1 MIILRERAHKNF
13 AKIPKRRKK
22 KEQLNGETVKSR
34 TVHNYFHIGRGYSFT
49 PGVWKILWLS
59 GERTGSKPF
68 PGLLTAYV
76 FASVSKHWQFIR
88 ARKGGGSNPIDIA
101 IEYRWGSPPPPTQ
114 DRSRFPRPNPLLWGF
129 LCLFVG
135 VFSVVRLLASVTAHS
150 PPRIYRIAYS
160 RSVHPVHG
168 RNVCAFRDHPGK

>member
-1 MIILRERAHKNF
+1 MIILREHAHKNF

-101 IEYRWGSPPPPTQ
+101 IEYRW
-114 DRSRFPRPNPLLWGF
+114 RVLL
-129 LCLFVG
+129 L
-135 VFSVVRLLASVTAHS
+135 
-150 PPRIYRIAYS
+150 PPRKTGHVSLAQT
-160 RSVHPVHG
+160 HFCG
-168 RNVCAFRDHPGK
+168 GFCAFLWACLALFASWRA